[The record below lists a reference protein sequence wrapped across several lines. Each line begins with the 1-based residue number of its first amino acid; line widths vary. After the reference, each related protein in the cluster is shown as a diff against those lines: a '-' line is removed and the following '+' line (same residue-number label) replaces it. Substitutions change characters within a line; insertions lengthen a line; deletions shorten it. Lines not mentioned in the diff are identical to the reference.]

1 MASISLFQSGL
12 AGDGR
17 IYLIAF
23 VICINGLTDLIPSII
38 GSALAI
44 ITMVILS
51 VLSTTD
57 VVTFSQ
63 TQAPPTGQEW
73 TFAIFVMVLISAVTF
88 TIFSS
93 SAAYW
98 IEICPFKI
106 PHG

>member
-73 TFAIFVMVLISAVTF
+73 TFAIFVMVLIFCCHVHYF
-88 TIFSS
+88 FLH
-93 SAAYW
+93 
-98 IEICPFKI
+98 P
-106 PHG
+106 PHIG